1 MTDPHG
7 PVLYDPDTD
16 SMYVKVRPGPEVDSR
31 VDDARDLVIDLGEDG
46 EPVGYDIQYASRHPD
61 VIAEALAALHALRG
75 EARAA

>member
-16 SMYVKVRPGPEVDSR
+16 SMYVKVRPGPGVDSR

-61 VIAEALAALHALRG
+61 VIAEALATLRALRG
-75 EARAA
+75 EVRAA